1 MTFANFLQYWYFHI
15 PDLALAALTYV
26 LVGRLL
32 LEIVL
37 LGRFGTGVLAPFRRG
52 TEPALRF
59 FRALTPGIVPGGL
72 VLIFAIGWLTTA
84 RMAWYLGCVALGL
97 RLKVG
102 A

>member
-1 MTFANFLQYWYFHI
+1 MTFANFLQHWYFHI
-15 PDLALAALTYV
+15 PDLAMAALTYV
-26 LVGRLL
+26 LLGRLL
-32 LEIVL
+32 LEAVL
-37 LGRFGTGVLAPFRRG
+37 LGRFGIGVLEPFRRG

-59 FRALTPGIVPGGL
+59 FRAITPSIVPSGL
-72 VLIFAIGWLTTA
+72 VLVLAIGWLTTA